1 MLRFHDIAITLRP
14 AAADL
19 PVVPAAEALHRKTV
33 FQDIFAECFY
43 DLLQLRL
50 EGRVVSFLHVAR
62 PPNAPEFFA
71 AAPKVHLKMSNGS
84 QTFILTGRLG
94 IK

>member
-50 EGRVVSFLHVAR
+50 EGTVFDLPYSFRVVWKA
-62 PPNAPEFFA
+62 
-71 AAPKVHLKMSNGS
+71 G
-84 QTFILTGRLG
+84 
-94 IK
+94 